1 MPRGKDTDH
10 YKSKNPEYFFF
21 CLDMLQVRQFW
32 EHTFQ
37 CKFEPAEGEEDDK
50 AQCTGDEDLEQV
62 ETELLD
68 VSNLRP
74 EYNVYKAVYA
84 LAHALD
90 EMLHCE
96 PGKGPFVDRTCASL
110 QSLEPWQV

>member
-1 MPRGKDTDH
+1 MPHAKDTNH

-21 CLDMLQVRQFW
+21 FLDVFQVRQFW

-37 CKFEPAEGEEDDK
+37 CKFKPAEGEEDDE
-50 AQCTGDEDLEQV
+50 ALCTGDEDLEQV

-96 PGKGPFVDRTCASL
+96 PGKGPFVDRTCAAL

>member
-1 MPRGKDTDH
+1 MK
-10 YKSKNPEYFFF
+10 
-21 CLDMLQVRQFW
+21 QFW

-37 CKFEPAEGEEDDK
+37 CKFNPPDREDEESI
-50 AQCTGDEDLEQV
+50 CTGDENIELA
-62 ETELLD
+62 ETEFLD

-90 EMLHCE
+90 DMLQCE
-96 PGKGPFVDRTCASL
+96 AGKEPFTGDSCASL
-110 QSLEPWQV
+110 QAVEPGQV